1 MSASKQEWGDSKERA
16 VDGGTRRVPL
26 TQGVKV
32 AVGGSEGK
40 RGEFANEFGSQLWD
54 PGDVSTG

>member
-1 MSASKQEWGDSKERA
+1 M
-16 VDGGTRRVPL
+16 

-54 PGDVSTG
+54 LSYIITGIYIMQATVTSI